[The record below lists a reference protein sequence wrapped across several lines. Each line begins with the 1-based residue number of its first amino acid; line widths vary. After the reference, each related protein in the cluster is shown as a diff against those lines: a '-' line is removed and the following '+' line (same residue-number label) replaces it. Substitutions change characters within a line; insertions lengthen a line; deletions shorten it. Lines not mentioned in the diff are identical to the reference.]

1 MADYY
6 FLSLQ
11 VTSSKFTREL
21 FKELLIAAVAS
32 VFMGFGT
39 LFLLLWVGIYV

>member
-1 MADYY
+1 MCYI
-6 FLSLQ
+6 SCCQ
-11 VTSSKFTREL
+11 VTSTKFTREL
-21 FKELLIAAVAS
+21 KKEVMISAVAS